1 MAISVPPPPRARSM
15 SSDRRTGRKLLTAF
29 VLARMSLLVLTG
41 RASVNAACVGHERHP
56 VENRYKLV
64 RRLDVVL
71 AGSTDAVVGRR
82 CSLVIG
88 QDDDLAA
95 FDAARK
101 AVTDDVDTAS
111 PLTGDAPL
119 HQQRTPSLDAF
130 LQAEEGR
137 LRGVR
142 RAGSAAATQTMSST
156 LVVAGLIGL
165 LGVCGAAASVVHTV
179 TGPVRRAV
187 RVLQAPERGRPG
199 HRLRPTTLRELQD
212 MSRAVDT
219 AGHDP
224 FSAARAI
231 GADARSLSPASEGPT
246 ATSGPPS
253 SSAEELATPAGVSS
267 TDAEQEP
274 AEDAT
279 KAAAAVAAASPPAA
293 GSGAT
298 TRYAAARSRA
308 LGPTTALWHAVELD
322 RLAGA
327 IGGACE
333 TTVCGSLVR
342 MSTEQSWPVPAR
354 DVCPACSTLAH

>member
-1 MAISVPPPPRARSM
+1 M
-15 SSDRRTGRKLLTAF
+15 D
-29 VLARMSLLVLTG
+29 
-41 RASVNAACVGHERHP
+41 AACVGH
-56 VENRYKLV
+56 
-64 RRLDVVL
+64 
-71 AGSTDAVVGRR
+71 
-82 CSLVIG
+82 CSSVTS

-95 FDAARK
+95 IDAARK
-101 AVTDDVDTAS
+101 AVTGDVHTA
-111 PLTGDAPL
+111 PTLTDDAPL
-119 HQQRTPSLDAF
+119 QLRRTPSLDRP
-130 LQAEEGR
+130 LRAEVR
-137 LRGVR
+137 PLGVP
-142 RAGSAAATQTMSST
+142 RAGSATATRTMSST
-156 LVVAGLIGL
+156 LVLAGLIGL
-165 LGVCGAAASVVHTV
+165 LGVCGAAASIVHTV

-187 RVLQAPERGRPG
+187 RVLQAPEKGRPG
-199 HRLRPTTLRELQD
+199 RRFRPTTLRELQD

-253 SSAEELATPAGVSS
+253 SGAVELPT
-267 TDAEQEP
+267 
-274 AEDAT
+274 
-279 KAAAAVAAASPPAA
+279 PAA
-293 GSGAT
+293 GSVTT

-308 LGPTTALWHAVELD
+308 FGPTTALWHAVELD

-327 IGGACE
+327 SRGACE